1 MKYFSVLISGYLIR
15 AVLPYFFL
23 AWILLSVILFVQQAS
38 RYSDIFFNVNI
49 PNTLIWQLTFA
60 LIPNVIAFT
69 CPMAVLVGVI
79 IGLSRMQ
86 GDSELVS
93 IKAAGVGNLQILIPI
108 IILGILLSIF
118 AFFVNLSG
126 VPIASK
132 VVRAVALETAL
143 YKLESP
149 IEPGVF
155 NKEIQGYTIYVKQGE
170 IEKGIWQNIF
180 VHNENSEKS
189 ETRLI
194 TSSDGR
200 IDSDGESSELVL
212 NNAVVSTFKAGKEDK
227 KVLSENVGQIRFKVR
242 TKRNEVINNMTNAQS
257 SPEEMG
263 LSELAVYAEKSQG
276 IEKIEAEILWYR
288 RIILSITPL
297 IFALL
302 GTALVLRYSRG
313 GKGFGIFLAILS
325 LGGYYLLTLLGEQ
338 LSRTD
343 YLSVFWGG
351 FLPVIIGLLLV
362 SWFFFSGRF
371 GSSGIFETISQKL
384 KKRFSYN
391 RKQLSKS
398 SFYIDWTTGIL
409 DLDIIINLFKYF
421 ALTFS
426 FLTITYLIFTA
437 FELWKF
443 AGNFES
449 GVALLLKYLF
459 YLLPFIY
466 LQLAPSAI
474 MIAVLATY
482 VIKSRNNE
490 IVSWTAS
497 GQSIYR
503 LLFPCLIFVISM
515 GIFNW
520 VLQETIAPR
529 SNQIQDSLRNQ
540 IRSRGILADQK
551 GKLWVADEKRIY
563 SFNLA
568 NGKTT
573 DKTREVKDLSVFEF
587 SDDNLR
593 LKTVYKIPV
602 ASWQSDKIVFETQAE
617 KFVIS
622 EKKIESELV
631 QKGELKEDSNP
642 FYLLPEKPSHL
653 SVVDTKNKIDKS
665 ESEIEKRTY
674 AVALQNKY
682 TTLFLPF
689 VITLFTAPFAL
700 SLSRK
705 SKVVTVGYAVG
716 LWLLFMGITQAFQQ
730 FGLNGFIDPG
740 IAVWAPLILF
750 SIFGVYLISKIK
762 T

>member
-1 MKYFSVLISGYLIR
+1 MKYFSLLISGYLIR

-23 AWILLSVILFVQQAS
+23 SWILLSVILFVQQAS

-108 IILGILLSIF
+108 IILGIVLSVF

-155 NKEIQGYTIYVKQGE
+155 NKEIQGYTIYVKDGE
-170 IEKGIWQNIF
+170 IEKGVWKNIF
-180 VHNENSEKS
+180 VHNENSEKN

-200 IDSDGESSELVL
+200 IDSDGEMSELVL
-212 NNAVVSTFKAGKEDK
+212 NNAIVSTFKTGKEDK
-227 KVLSENVGQIRFKVR
+227 KILSENVGQIRFKVK
-242 TKRNEVINNMTNAQS
+242 TKRNEVVSSMTNAQT

-263 LSELAVYAEKSQG
+263 LSDLAVYAEKSQG

-325 LGGYYLLTLLGEQ
+325 LGAYYLLTLLGEQ

-351 FLPVIIGLLLV
+351 FLPVIVGLTAVL
-362 SWFFFSGRF
+362 WFFLSGRF
-371 GSSGIFETISQKL
+371 GSSGIFETFSQEL
-384 KKRFSYN
+384 KKRFSLN
-391 RKQLSKS
+391 RKKLSNS
-398 SFYIDWTTGIL
+398 SFYIDWTTGIM
-409 DLDIIINLFKYF
+409 DFDIVLNLFKYF
-421 ALTFS
+421 VLTFS

-443 AGNFES
+443 AGNFEG
-449 GVALLLKYLF
+449 GVSLLLKYLF

-466 LQLAPSAI
+466 IQLAPSAI

-482 VIKSRNNE
+482 VIKSRSNE
-490 IVSWTAS
+490 IVTWTAS

-503 LLFPCLIFVISM
+503 LLFPCFVFVIFM

-520 VLQETIAPR
+520 GMQEMIAPQA
-529 SNQIQDSLRNQ
+529 NQIQDSLRNQ
-540 IRSRGILADQK
+540 IRSRGILAEQK

-573 DKTREVKDLSVFEF
+573 DKSRQVKDLSVYEF
-587 SDDNLR
+587 SEDNLR
-593 LKTVYKIPV
+593 LKTVYKIPA
-602 ASWQSDKIVFETQAE
+602 ASWQSDKITFEAPAE
-617 KFVIS
+617 KFTIS
-622 EKKIESELV
+622 ANKIESEKVL
-631 QKGELKEDSNP
+631 KGELKEDSNP

-653 SVVDTKNKIDKS
+653 SVKDTINKIDQS
-665 ESEIEKRTY
+665 ESALEKRTY
-674 AVALQNKY
+674 AVALQKKY

-705 SKVVTVGYAVG
+705 SKVVTIGYAVG
-716 LWLLFMGITQAFQQ
+716 LWLLFMGITQAFEQ
-730 FGLNGFIDPG
+730 FGLNGFIPPTVS
-740 IAVWAPLILF
+740 VWFPLILF
-750 SIFGVYLISKIK
+750 SIVGTYLISKVR